1 MRHLLALVSALV
13 VAGVVAGSAFGG
25 GWASVGFEPLP
36 DDTSAGGTWSP
47 TIFVKQ
53 HGVEPLTG
61 LTPVITITEDGSG
74 AYETFVATEMSEAGK
89 YQADVV
95 FPSEGDWRIVIHSG
109 FGESSVSYGPTR
121 IDAGPVGGDSEPV
134 PVVGVAALLA
144 AVAGAAA
151 LLFALRRQRK
161 LTPAGG

>member
-1 MRHLLALVSALV
+1 MV
-13 VAGVVAGSAFGG
+13 
-25 GWASVGFEPLP
+25 
-36 DDTSAGGTWSP
+36 
-47 TIFVKQ
+47 TIS
-53 HGVEPLTG
+53 
-61 LTPVITITEDGSG
+61 EDGSG
-74 AYETFVATEMSEAGK
+74 ASETFVATETSEAGK

-109 FGESSVSYGPTR
+109 FGESSVSYGPAR
-121 IDAGPVGGDSEPV
+121 IDAGGTAGGDSEPV

-144 AVAGAAA
+144 AVAGFAA